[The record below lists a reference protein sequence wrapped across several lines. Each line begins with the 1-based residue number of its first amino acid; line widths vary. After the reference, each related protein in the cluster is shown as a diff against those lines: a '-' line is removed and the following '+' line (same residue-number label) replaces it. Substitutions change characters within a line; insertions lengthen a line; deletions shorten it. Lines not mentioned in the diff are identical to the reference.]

1 MDSPVAAAKTALVPS
16 GSRSS
21 TSVVPVAIPPRI
33 SDFDMANKNYP
44 DWTMVRKAQVDVAD
58 SSDRFTWVDTDDLN
72 GKTNGLHYTA
82 EGYKELGKRFA
93 EKAIALVKR

>member
-1 MDSPVAAAKTALVPS
+1 
-16 GSRSS
+16 
-21 TSVVPVAIPPRI
+21 
-33 SDFDMANKNYP
+33 
-44 DWTMVRKAQVDVAD
+44 MVRKAQVDVAD